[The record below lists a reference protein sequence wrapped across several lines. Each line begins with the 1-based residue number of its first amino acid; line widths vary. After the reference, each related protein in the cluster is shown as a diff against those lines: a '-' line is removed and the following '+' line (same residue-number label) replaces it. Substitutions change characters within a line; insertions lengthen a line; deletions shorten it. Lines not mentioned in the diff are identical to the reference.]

1 MPQYLLLLYADPT
14 GWRTMPLADAQK
26 WMGKYLAWDDKARQ
40 AGFYAGGNKL
50 DDQPGRVIRSRSG
63 QAHVTDGPYTEAKEV
78 LGGYYL
84 IEAAS
89 YDEAVQRLRDHP
101 HLSHG
106 GTIEVREVEAI
117 R

>member
-50 DDQPGRVIRSRSG
+50 NDQP
-63 QAHVTDGPYTEAKEV
+63 P
-78 LGGYYL
+78 
-84 IEAAS
+84 EAARTFIKTS
-89 YDEAVQRLRDHP
+89 LSAAIGFSISSHLRT
-101 HLSHG
+101 SG
-106 GTIEVREVEAI
+106 GP
-117 R
+117 